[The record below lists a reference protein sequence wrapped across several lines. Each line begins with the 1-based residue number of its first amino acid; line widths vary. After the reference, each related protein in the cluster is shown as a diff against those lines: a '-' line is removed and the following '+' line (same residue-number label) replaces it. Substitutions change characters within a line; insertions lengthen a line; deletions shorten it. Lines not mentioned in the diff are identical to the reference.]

1 MKKYLKRILIVFG
14 ILISFVL
21 GTQFNVLISS
31 DNIYE
36 AFGKFRDVL
45 VQADKYYVD
54 DVDAKKLTDSAI
66 EGMLNSLDPH
76 SIYIKPDQLKR
87 VNEDFKGKFE
97 GIGVEFVIVN
107 DTITVVQPVGG
118 GPSALVGILSNDKIV
133 KIDGKSSVGYTND
146 QVMRSLKGAKGT
158 KVSVSIFRIGV
169 KELIE
174 FEIIR
179 DVIPLY
185 SVDVHLML
193 DKEVGYISVSRFSET
208 TLDEMRKSLQEL
220 QKEGMKKLILDLR
233 FNPGGFLDQ
242 AVKMSDLFLDGGKD
256 GARKIVYTKSRKTE
270 FDEEYFATTNSEF
283 EKIPIVVLISN
294 SSASAS
300 EIVSGAIQDWDRG
313 LIVGETSFG
322 KGLVQRQFP
331 LQDGSAFRLTIARY
345 YTPSGRLIQRAYDAG
360 KDKYQREAFEREEVE
375 GQNVDHKSGKADTTR
390 PVYYTLLNKRKIFGG
405 GGISPDF
412 VVKSSSSTEYTV
424 SLVRK
429 NIFYEYIVKYLSTN
443 TKDFSE
449 ALKSSFED
457 FDKNYTFSNEDL
469 NSFVKFAEEKGVK
482 LNTEQFEK
490 DKKYIGGRLKA
501 YIARNYFG
509 NVGWYKVILD
519 YDNQLQKAVSLLPEA
534 SKIANLN

>member
-1 MKKYLKRILIVFG
+1 MKKTLKRILVAFV
-14 ILISFVL
+14 ILIAFGL
-21 GTQFNVLISS
+21 GTQYNILISS

-45 VQADKYYVD
+45 IQADKYYVD
-54 DVDAKKLTDSAI
+54 DVDSKKLTDSAI

-76 SIYIKPDQLKR
+76 SIYIKADQLKK

-97 GIGVEFVIVN
+97 GIGVEFAIMN

-133 KIDGKSSVGYTND
+133 KIDGKTSVGFVND
-146 QVMRSLKGAKGT
+146 QVMRSLKGPKGT
-158 KVSVSIFRIGV
+158 KVAVSIFRAGV

-193 DKEVGYISVSRFSET
+193 NKEVGYISVSRFSET
-208 TLDEMRKSLQEL
+208 TTDEMISALNDLKSKGLKQ
-220 QKEGMKKLILDLR
+220 LILDLR

-256 GARKIVYTKSRKTE
+256 FKRKIVYTKSRKTD
-270 FDEEYFATTNSEF
+270 FDEEYFAETNSDF
-283 EKIPIVVLISN
+283 EKTPIVILISN
-294 SSASAS
+294 NSASAS

-331 LQDGSAFRLTIARY
+331 LSDGSAFRLTIARY
-345 YTPSGRLIQRAYDAG
+345 YTPTGRLIQRPYDSG
-360 KDKYQREAFEREEVE
+360 KEKYQKEAFERQEVE
-375 GQNVDHKSGKADTTR
+375 GENIEHKNDKADSTKS
-390 PVYYTLLNKRKIFGG
+390 VYYTLREKRKIYGG
-405 GGISPDF
+405 GGITPDF

-424 SLVRK
+424 SLLRK
-429 NIFYEYIVKYLSTN
+429 NIFYEFVAKYLTEKPLSDN
-443 TKDFSE
+443 
-449 ALKSSFED
+449 LKSTLENFNKSFNFSDEEMNEFTKYAND
-457 FDKNYTFSNEDL
+457 KGVKTNSEQYEKDKNYI
-469 NSFVKFAEEKGVK
+469 K
-482 LNTEQFEK
+482 
-490 DKKYIGGRLKA
+490 GRLKA
-501 YIARNYFG
+501 HIARNYFG
-509 NVGWYKVILD
+509 NVGWYKVILE
-519 YDNQLQKAVSLLPEA
+519 YDNQLQKAVNLLPEA
-534 SKIANLN
+534 SKIAKLN

>member
-1 MKKYLKRILIVFG
+1 MKKTLKRILVAFV
-14 ILISFVL
+14 ILIAFGL
-21 GTQFNVLISS
+21 GTQYNILISS

-45 VQADKYYVD
+45 IQADKYYVD
-54 DVDAKKLTDSAI
+54 DVDSKKLTDSAI

-76 SIYIKPDQLKR
+76 SIYIKADQLKK

-97 GIGVEFVIVN
+97 GIGVEFAIMN

-133 KIDGKSSVGYTND
+133 KIDGKTSVGFVND
-146 QVMRSLKGAKGT
+146 QVMKSLKGPKGT
-158 KVSVSIFRIGV
+158 KVAVSIFRAGV

-193 DKEVGYISVSRFSET
+193 NKEVGYISVSRFSET
-208 TLDEMRKSLQEL
+208 TTDEMISALNDLKSKGLKQ
-220 QKEGMKKLILDLR
+220 LILDLR

-256 GARKIVYTKSRKTE
+256 FKRKIVYTKSRKTD
-270 FDEEYFATTNSEF
+270 FDEEYFAETNSDF
-283 EKIPIVVLISN
+283 EKTPIVILISN

-331 LQDGSAFRLTIARY
+331 LSDGSAFRLTIARY
-345 YTPSGRLIQRAYDAG
+345 YTPTGRLIQRPYDFG
-360 KDKYQREAFEREEVE
+360 KEKYQKEAFERQEVE
-375 GQNVDHKSGKADTTR
+375 GENIEHKNDKADSTKS
-390 PVYYTLLNKRKIFGG
+390 VYYTLREKRKIYGG
-405 GGISPDF
+405 GGITPDF

-424 SLVRK
+424 SLLRK
-429 NIFYEYIVKYLSTN
+429 NIFYEFVAKYLTEKPLSDN
-443 TKDFSE
+443 
-449 ALKSSFED
+449 LKSTLENFNKSFNFSDEEMNEFTKYAND
-457 FDKNYTFSNEDL
+457 KGVKTNSEQYEKDKNYI
-469 NSFVKFAEEKGVK
+469 K
-482 LNTEQFEK
+482 
-490 DKKYIGGRLKA
+490 GRLKA
-501 YIARNYFG
+501 HIARNYFG
-509 NVGWYKVILD
+509 NVGWYKVILE
-519 YDNQLQKAVSLLPEA
+519 YDNQLQKAVNLLPEA
-534 SKIANLN
+534 SKIAKLN